1 MGLVDLSLLCCNLRN
16 LGKSRLG
23 SPIPLSASPF
33 GQLGH
38 RVGPYFG
45 EDTGNFGELNL
56 GRRIHS
62 AHRQTS
68 TQIANLPFPI
78 VKFGTMAT
86 GSETH
91 PPKGKVTLET
101 ILEAT
106 MDVSRMMG
114 RMHERLTAIEDGLSR
129 MDETWSKEK
138 EFTLPSYVAEAQGEG
153 EKRKLKGKAKLL
165 LDEHKEIREDV
176 GVESALILKDHELQA
191 NPSHSSLLHSISFLL
206 QDPREALVMD
216 TFVAV
221 PTFLRECHLTKLE
234 SDHLII
240 NGV

>member
-1 MGLVDLSLLCCNLRN
+1 
-16 LGKSRLG
+16 
-23 SPIPLSASPF
+23 
-33 GQLGH
+33 
-38 RVGPYFG
+38 
-45 EDTGNFGELNL
+45 
-56 GRRIHS
+56 
-62 AHRQTS
+62 
-68 TQIANLPFPI
+68 
-78 VKFGTMAT
+78 MAT
-86 GSETH
+86 ESETH

-101 ILEAT
+101 IMEAT

-129 MDETWSKEK
+129 MDETWSEEK
-138 EFTLPSYVAEAQGEG
+138 EFTLPPYM
-153 EKRKLKGKAKLL
+153 GKAKLL
-165 LDEHKEIREDV
+165 LDEHKEIRGDV

-191 NPSHSSLLHSISFLL
+191 KPSHSSLLHSISFLL

-234 SDHLII
+234 SDHLIV